1 MRVLTFA
8 TALLISA
15 APVAFAQSADPAR
28 AVITPA
34 TMEAHVTFLA
44 DDLLE
49 GRDTGTPGYD
59 IAARYVATQYRA
71 LGLEPAV
78 DGGWYQ
84 QVPFSQTKAS
94 IDNPPVVTLPGG
106 AALGENAI
114 VRMPAIAK
122 PVTSDAVFVGHG
134 VVDPASKRD
143 DYAGVDVRGK
153 TVVLFYGL
161 PDGVAEERAQEL
173 MMGKSKAAI
182 DRGAVAVINLFDSEQ
197 TEQIPFAAVRNQ
209 FAGGQIAMGEAREP
223 TPGETIPLA
232 LLNHEGAAALFAGSS
247 RDFASVLADID
258 ANRAVKPF
266 ALKQRIAFDGA
277 VEARDF
283 TSPNVIGMI
292 PGSDPALKDEAVLL
306 MAHLDHVG
314 VRESAKGEDKIF
326 NGAMDNASGVAS
338 MLEVARAF
346 QQSGTP
352 PRRTI
357 LIAAVT
363 GEEHGLL
370 GSEWL
375 AAHPVVAGQRVVSVV
390 NLDMPVLLYDFTDVV
405 AFGAEHSTMGP
416 LVEKAAATEGV
427 KLSPDPMPEE
437 NLFMRSDHYSFVQ
450 AGVPSVFLVT
460 GFANGGEAVFREFL
474 KTHYHQPSDQIDLP
488 FDWNAAAKFAR
499 VNYAIAREMA
509 DVDQAPRWYADS
521 PFAKTAPDM
530 PTAERPK
537 NSSPVRGGGG
547 AKR

>member
-8 TALLISA
+8 TALLLSTAPIS
-15 APVAFAQSADPAR
+15 VAQTADPAR
-28 AVITPA
+28 SVSTPA
-34 TMEAHVTFLA
+34 AMEAHVTFLS

-84 QVPFSQTKAS
+84 QVPFSQTVAS
-94 IDNPPVVTLPGG
+94 TDNPPRITLPGG
-106 AALGENAI
+106 AALGDNA
-114 VRMPAIAK
+114 VLRMPATAK
-122 PVTSDAVFVGHG
+122 PVQTDAVFVGHG

-143 DYAGVDVRGK
+143 DYAGLDVRGK
-153 TVVLFYGL
+153 TVVMFYGL
-161 PDGVAEERAQEL
+161 PDGIAEERAQEL
-173 MMGKSKAAI
+173 MTGKSKVAI

-197 TEQIPFAAVRNQ
+197 TKQISFAAVRHQ
-209 FAGGQIAMGEAREP
+209 LSGGQIALGGKKEP
-223 TPGETIPLA
+223 TAGETIPFGI
-232 LLNHEGAAALFAGSS
+232 LNHEGAAALFAGSS
-247 RDFASVLADID
+247 RDFKGVLADVD

-277 VEARDF
+277 VQARNF

-292 PGSDPALKDEAVLL
+292 PGSNPALKGEAVLL

-314 VRESAKGEDKIF
+314 VDEGAEGEDNIH
-326 NGAMDNASGVAS
+326 NGAMDNASGIAS
-338 MLEVARAF
+338 MLEVARSF
-346 QQSGTP
+346 QQSGKP

-375 AAHPVVAGQRVVSVV
+375 AKNPVVAGQKIVSVV

-416 LVEKAAATEGV
+416 IVASAAATEGV
-427 KLSPDPMPEE
+427 TLSPDPMPEE

-450 AGVPSVFLVT
+450 AGVPSVFLMT
-460 GFANGGEAVFREFL
+460 GFANGGEAKFRDFL
-474 KTHYHQPSDQIDLP
+474 KTHYHQPSDQVDLP

-530 PTAERPK
+530 PTATRPK
-537 NSSPVRGGGG
+537 ASPVRGGGS

>member
-8 TALLISA
+8 TALLLATAPIS
-15 APVAFAQSADPAR
+15 FAQTTDPAR
-28 AVITPA
+28 SVITPA
-34 TMEAHVTFLA
+34 AMEAHVTFLS

-71 LGLEPAV
+71 LGLQPAV

-84 QVPFSQTKAS
+84 QVPFSQTVTSTA
-94 IDNPPVVTLPGG
+94 NPPRITLPGG
-106 AALGENAI
+106 AALGDNAI
-114 VRMPAIAK
+114 LRMPANAK
-122 PVTSDAVFVGHG
+122 PVQSEVVFVGHG
-134 VVDPASKRD
+134 LVDAASKRD
-143 DYAGVDVRGK
+143 DYAGIDVRGK
-153 TVVLFYGL
+153 TVVMFYGL
-161 PDGVAEERAQEL
+161 PDGIPEDRAQEL
-173 MMGKSKAAI
+173 MTGKSKVAI
-182 DRGAVAVINLFDSEQ
+182 DRGALAVINLFDSEQ
-197 TEQIPFAAVRNQ
+197 TQQIPFAAVRHQ
-209 FAGGQIAMGEAREP
+209 LSGGQISLGDGDEP
-223 TPGETIPLA
+223 TPGETIPFG

-247 RDFASVLADID
+247 RDFKTVLADID

-277 VEARDF
+277 VVARDF

-292 PGSDPALKDEAVLL
+292 PGSDPALKGEAVLL

-314 VRESAKGEDKIF
+314 IDEDAEGDDKIH
-326 NGAMDNASGVAS
+326 NGAMDNASGIAS

-346 QQSGTP
+346 QQSGEA

-370 GSEWL
+370 GSQWL
-375 AAHPVVAGQRVVSVV
+375 ATNPVIAGQKVVSVV

-416 LVEKAAATEGV
+416 IVAKAAATESV
-427 KLSPDPMPEE
+427 TLSPDPMPEE

-450 AGVPSVFLVT
+450 AGVPSVFLMT
-460 GFANGGEAVFREFL
+460 GFANGGEAKFRDFL
-474 KTHYHQPSDQIDLP
+474 KTHYHQPSDQVDLP

-530 PTAERPK
+530 PTATRP
-537 NSSPVRGGGG
+537 
-547 AKR
+547 AK

>member
-8 TALLISA
+8 TALLLSTAPIS
-15 APVAFAQSADPAR
+15 VAQTADPAR
-28 AVITPA
+28 SVITPA
-34 TMEAHVTFLA
+34 AMEAHVTFLS

-84 QVPFSQTKAS
+84 QVPFSQTVAS
-94 IDNPPVVTLPGG
+94 TDNPPRITLPGG
-106 AALGENAI
+106 AALGDNA
-114 VRMPAIAK
+114 VLRMPATAK
-122 PVTSDAVFVGHG
+122 PVQTDAVFVGHG

-143 DYAGVDVRGK
+143 DYAGLDVRGK
-153 TVVLFYGL
+153 TVVMFYGL
-161 PDGVAEERAQEL
+161 PDGIAEERAQEL
-173 MMGKSKAAI
+173 MTGKSEVAI

-197 TEQIPFAAVRNQ
+197 TKQIPFAAVRHQ
-209 FAGGQIAMGEAREP
+209 LSGGQIALGGKKEP
-223 TPGETIPLA
+223 TAGETTPFGI
-232 LLNHEGAAALFAGSS
+232 LNHEGAAALFAGSS
-247 RDFASVLADID
+247 RDFKGVLADVD

-277 VEARDF
+277 VQARNF

-292 PGSDPALKDEAVLL
+292 PVSNPALKGEAVLL

-314 VRESAKGEDKIF
+314 VDEGAEGEDKIH
-326 NGAMDNASGVAS
+326 NGAMDNASGIAS
-338 MLEVARAF
+338 MLEVARSF
-346 QQSGTP
+346 QQSGKP

-375 AAHPVVAGQRVVSVV
+375 AKNPVVAGQKIVSVV

-416 LVEKAAATEGV
+416 IVASAAATEGV
-427 KLSPDPMPEE
+427 TLSPDPMPEE

-450 AGVPSVFLVT
+450 AGVPSVFLMT
-460 GFANGGEAVFREFL
+460 GFANGGEAKFRDFL
-474 KTHYHQPSDQIDLP
+474 KTHYHQPSDQVDLP

-530 PTAERPK
+530 PTATRPK
-537 NSSPVRGGGG
+537 ASPVRGGGS

>member
-8 TALLISA
+8 TALLLST
-15 APVAFAQSADPAR
+15 APLAFAQSADPAR
-28 AVITPA
+28 SVITPA
-34 TMEAHVTFLA
+34 AMEAHVTFLS
-44 DDLLE
+44 DDLLQ

-59 IAARYVATQYRA
+59 IAARYVATQYQA

-84 QVPFSQTKAS
+84 QVPFSQTTAS
-94 IDNPPVVTLPGG
+94 ADNPPRITLPGG
-106 AALGENAI
+106 AALGDNAI
-114 VRMPAIAK
+114 LRMPADAK
-122 PVTSDAVFVGHG
+122 PVQGEAVFVGHG
-134 VVDPASKRD
+134 LVDPASKRD
-143 DYAGVDVRGK
+143 DYAGIDVRGK
-153 TVVLFYGL
+153 TVVMFYGL
-161 PDGVAEERAQEL
+161 PDGIAEDRAQAL
-173 MMGKSKAAI
+173 MMGKSKTAI

-197 TEQIPFAAVRNQ
+197 AKQIPFAAVRHQ
-209 FAGGQIAMGEAREP
+209 LSGGQISLGDKKEP
-223 TPGETIPLA
+223 TPGETVPFGI
-232 LLNHEGAAALFAGSS
+232 LNHEGAAALFAGSS
-247 RDFASVLADID
+247 RDFKRTLADID

-277 VEARDF
+277 VVARDF

-292 PGSDPALKDEAVLL
+292 PGSDPTLKGEAVLL

-314 VRESAKGEDKIF
+314 VDENAEGEDKIH
-326 NGAMDNASGVAS
+326 NGAMDNASGIAS

-346 QQSGTP
+346 QQSGKQ

-375 AAHPVVAGQRVVSVV
+375 AEHPAIAGQKVVSVV

-416 LVEKAAATEGV
+416 IVASAAATEGV

-450 AGVPSVFLVT
+450 AGVPSVFLMT
-460 GFANGGEAVFREFL
+460 GFANGGEAKFRDFL
-474 KTHYHQPSDQIDLP
+474 KTHYHQPSDQTDLP

-521 PFAKTAPDM
+521 PFAKTAPDL
-530 PTAERPK
+530 PTAARPA
-537 NSSPVRGGGG
+537 S
-547 AKR
+547 AD

>member
-8 TALLISA
+8 TALLLSTAPIS
-15 APVAFAQSADPAR
+15 VAQTADPAR
-28 AVITPA
+28 SVITPA
-34 TMEAHVTFLA
+34 AMEAHVTFLS

-84 QVPFSQTKAS
+84 QVPFSQTVAS
-94 IDNPPVVTLPGG
+94 TDNPPRITLPGG
-106 AALGENAI
+106 AALGDNA
-114 VRMPAIAK
+114 VLRMPATAK
-122 PVTSDAVFVGHG
+122 PVQTDAVFVAHG

-143 DYAGVDVRGK
+143 DYAGLDVRGK
-153 TVVLFYGL
+153 TVVMFYGL
-161 PDGVAEERAQEL
+161 PDGIAEERAQEL
-173 MMGKSKAAI
+173 MTGKSKVAI

-197 TEQIPFAAVRNQ
+197 TKQIPFAAVRHQ
-209 FAGGQIAMGEAREP
+209 LSGGQIALGGKKEP
-223 TPGETIPLA
+223 TAGETIPFGI
-232 LLNHEGAAALFAGSS
+232 LNHEGAAALFAGSS
-247 RDFASVLADID
+247 RDFKGVLADVD

-266 ALKQRIAFDGA
+266 ALKQRIAFAGA
-277 VEARDF
+277 VQARNF

-292 PGSDPALKDEAVLL
+292 PGSDPALKGEAVLL

-314 VRESAKGEDKIF
+314 VDEGAEGEDKIH
-326 NGAMDNASGVAS
+326 NGAMDNASGIAS
-338 MLEVARAF
+338 MLEVARSF
-346 QQSGTP
+346 QRSGKP

-375 AAHPVVAGQRVVSVV
+375 AKNPVVAGQKIVSVV

-416 LVEKAAATEGV
+416 IVASAAATEGV
-427 KLSPDPMPEE
+427 TLSPDPMPEE

-450 AGVPSVFLVT
+450 AGVPSVFLMT
-460 GFANGGEAVFREFL
+460 GFANGGEAKFRDFL
-474 KTHYHQPSDQIDLP
+474 KTHYHQPSDQVDLP

-530 PTAERPK
+530 PTATRPK
-537 NSSPVRGGGG
+537 ASPIRGGGS

>member
-8 TALLISA
+8 TALFLSTASIA
-15 APVAFAQSADPAR
+15 VAQSADPAR

-34 TMEAHVTFLA
+34 AMEAHVTFLS

-71 LGLEPAV
+71 LGLAPAV

-84 QVPFSQTKAS
+84 QVPFSQTTAS
-94 IDNPPVVTLPGG
+94 PDNPPRLTLPGG
-106 AALGENAI
+106 AALGDNAV
-114 VRMPAIAK
+114 VRMPAAAK
-122 PVTSDAVFVGHG
+122 AVRGEAVFVGHG
-134 VVDPASKRD
+134 LVDPASKRD
-143 DYAGVDVRGK
+143 DYAGIDVRGK
-153 TVVLFYGL
+153 TVVMFYGL
-161 PDGVAEERAQEL
+161 PDGVAEDRAQEL
-173 MMGKSKAAI
+173 MMGKSKVAI
-182 DRGAVAVINLFDSEQ
+182 DRGAVAIVNLFDSEQ
-197 TEQIPFAAVRNQ
+197 AQQIPFAAVRHQ
-209 FAGGQIAMGEAREP
+209 LAGGQISLADDREP
-223 TPGETIPLA
+223 TPGETVPFGI
-232 LLNHEGAAALFAGSS
+232 LNHDGAAALFAGSS
-247 RDFASVLADID
+247 RDFKTVLADID

-266 ALKQRIAFDGA
+266 ALKQPIAFDGA
-277 VEARDF
+277 VVARDF

-292 PGSDPALKDEAVLL
+292 PGSDPALKGEAVLL

-314 VRESAKGEDKIF
+314 VDPEAEGDQIH
-326 NGAMDNASGVAS
+326 NGAMDNASGIAS

-346 QQSGTP
+346 QRSGKP

-370 GSEWL
+370 GSQWL
-375 AAHPVVAGQRVVSVV
+375 AGHPVIAGQRVVSVV

-416 LVEKAAATEGV
+416 IVEKAAASEGV
-427 KLSPDPMPEE
+427 NLSPDPMPEE
-437 NLFMRSDHYSFVQ
+437 NLFTRSDHYSFVQ
-450 AGVPSVFLVT
+450 AGVPSVFLMT
-460 GFANGGEAVFREFL
+460 GFANGGEAKFRDFL
-474 KTHYHQPSDQIDLP
+474 KTHYHQPSDQVDLP

-509 DVDQAPRWYADS
+509 DVDQPPRWYADS

-530 PTAERPK
+530 PTAARP
-537 NSSPVRGGGG
+537 
-547 AKR
+547 AE

>member
-1 MRVLTFA
+1 MRALTFA
-8 TALLISA
+8 TALLLSTATVASA
-15 APVAFAQSADPAR
+15 QTVDPAR
-28 AVITPA
+28 SVITPA
-34 TMEAHVTFLA
+34 AMEAHVTFLS

-49 GRDTGTPGYD
+49 GRDTGTPGYE

-84 QVPFSQTKAS
+84 QVPFSQTLAAA
-94 IDNPPVVTLPGG
+94 DNAPRMTLPGG
-106 AALGENAI
+106 AALGDNTI
-114 VRMPAIAK
+114 VRMPAAAK
-122 PVTSDAVFVGHG
+122 PVASDAVFVGHG
-134 VVDPASKRD
+134 LVDPATKRD

-153 TVVLFYGL
+153 TVVMFYGL
-161 PDGVAEERAQEL
+161 PDGIAENRAQEL

-182 DRGAVAVINLFDSEQ
+182 DRGAVAVVNLFDSEQ

-209 FAGGQIAMGEAREP
+209 LSGGQIVLGEKKEP

-232 LLNHEGAAALFAGSS
+232 LINHDGAAALFAGSS
-247 RDFASVLADID
+247 RDFASVLRDID
-258 ANRAVKPF
+258 RSRAVKPF
-266 ALKQRIAFDGA
+266 ALEQRVAFDGA
-277 VEARDF
+277 VQARDF
-283 TSPNVIGMI
+283 SSPNVIGMI
-292 PGSDPALKDEAVLL
+292 PGSDPALKGEAVLL

-314 VRESAKGEDKIF
+314 IKQSAEGDDKIF
-326 NGAMDNASGVAS
+326 NGAMDNASGIAS

-346 QQSGTP
+346 QQSGKP

-370 GSEWL
+370 GSQWL
-375 AAHPVVAGQRVVSVV
+375 AKTPVIAGQKIVSVV

-416 LVEKAAATEGV
+416 IVASAAATEGV

-437 NLFMRSDHYSFVQ
+437 GLFMRSDHYSFVQ
-450 AGVPSVFLVT
+450 AGVPSVFLMT
-460 GFANGGEAVFREFL
+460 GFANGGEAKFRDFL
-474 KTHYHQPSDQIDLP
+474 KTHYHQPSDQTDLA

-530 PTAERPK
+530 PTAARPD
-537 NSSPVRGGGG
+537 S
-547 AKR
+547 AD

>member
-1 MRVLTFA
+1 MRALTFA
-8 TALLISA
+8 TALLLSTATLASA
-15 APVAFAQSADPAR
+15 QTVDPAR
-28 AVITPA
+28 GVITPA
-34 TMEAHVTFLA
+34 AMEAHVTFLS

-49 GRDTGTPGYD
+49 GRDTGTPGYE
-59 IAARYVATQYRA
+59 IGARYVATQYRA

-84 QVPFSQTKAS
+84 QVPFSQTSAAA
-94 IDNPPVVTLPGG
+94 DNAPRMMLPGG
-106 AALGENAI
+106 AALGDNAI
-114 VRMPAIAK
+114 VRMPAAAK
-122 PVTSDAVFVGHG
+122 PVASDAVFVGHG
-134 VVDPASKRD
+134 LVDPASKRD

-153 TVVLFYGL
+153 TVVMFYGL
-161 PDGVAEERAQEL
+161 PDGIAEDRAQAL

-182 DRGAVAVINLFDSEQ
+182 DRGAIAIINLFDSDQ
-197 TEQIPFAAVRNQ
+197 TKQIPFAAVRNQ
-209 FAGGQIAMGEAREP
+209 LSGGQISLGEKAAP
-223 TPGETIPLA
+223 TPGETIPLGI
-232 LLNHEGAAALFAGSS
+232 LNHEGAAALFAGSS
-247 RDFASVLADID
+247 RDFKALLADID

-266 ALKQRIAFDGA
+266 AIKQRVAFDGA
-277 VEARDF
+277 VQARAF

-292 PGSDPALKDEAVLL
+292 PGSDPALKGEAVLL

-314 VRESAKGEDKIF
+314 IKQSVEGDDKIF
-326 NGAMDNASGVAS
+326 NGAMDNASGIAS

-346 QQSGTP
+346 QQSGKP

-370 GSEWL
+370 GSKWL
-375 AAHPVVAGQRVVSVV
+375 AEHPVISGQKVVSVV

-416 LVEKAAATEGV
+416 IVASAAATEGV

-437 NLFMRSDHYSFVQ
+437 GLFMRSDRYSFVQ
-450 AGVPSVFLVT
+450 AGVPSVFLMT
-460 GFANGGEAVFREFL
+460 GFANGGEAKFRDFL
-474 KTHYHQPSDQIDLP
+474 KTHYHQPSDQTDLP

-530 PTAERPK
+530 PTAARP
-537 NSSPVRGGGG
+537 
-547 AKR
+547 AE

>member
-1 MRVLTFA
+1 MRDLTFA
-8 TALLISA
+8 TALLLST
-15 APVAFAQSADPAR
+15 APLAFAQSADPAR

-34 TMEAHVTFLA
+34 AMEAHVTFLS

-59 IAARYVATQYRA
+59 IAARYVATQYHA

-84 QVPFSQTKAS
+84 QVPFNQISAS
-94 IDNPPVVTLPGG
+94 TSSPPRMTLPDG

-114 VRMPAIAK
+114 VRMPAVAN
-122 PVTSDAVFVGHG
+122 PVTGNAAFVGYG
-134 VVDPASKRD
+134 LVDPKTRRD

-153 TVVLFYGL
+153 TVVMFYGV
-161 PDGVAEERAQEL
+161 PDGITPDRVQAL
-173 MMGKSKAAI
+173 MMGKSKVAI
-182 DRGAVAVINLFDSEQ
+182 DRGAVAVINLFD
-197 TEQIPFAAVRNQ
+197 TETTAQIPFDAVRHQ
-209 FAGGQIAMGEAREP
+209 FAGGQMRLGETNEP
-223 TPGETIPLA
+223 KPGETIPLA
-232 LLNHEGAAALFAGSS
+232 LLNHEGATALFAGSR
-247 RDFASVLADID
+247 RDFKALLADID

-266 ALKQRIAFDGA
+266 AIEQRVAFDGA
-277 VEARDF
+277 VEARAF

-292 PGSDPALKDEAVLL
+292 PGSDPKLKGEAVLL

-314 VRESAKGEDKIF
+314 VDEGADGEDKIH
-326 NGAMDNASGVAS
+326 NGAMDNASGIAS

-346 QQSGTP
+346 QQSGKP

-370 GSEWL
+370 GSQWL
-375 AAHPVVAGQRVVSVV
+375 AKNPVIAGQRVVSVV

-416 LVEKAAATEGV
+416 IVANAAATEGV

-450 AGVPSVFLVT
+450 SGVPSVFLMT
-460 GFANGGEAVFREFL
+460 GFANGGEAKFRDFL
-474 KTHYHQPSDQIDLP
+474 KTHYHQPSDQTDLP

-530 PTAERPK
+530 PTAARPK
-537 NSSPVRGGGG
+537 
-547 AKR
+547 K

>member
-8 TALLISA
+8 TALLLSTAPIS
-15 APVAFAQSADPAR
+15 VAQTADPAR
-28 AVITPA
+28 SVITPA
-34 TMEAHVTFLA
+34 AMEAHVTFLS

-84 QVPFSQTKAS
+84 QVPFSQTVAS
-94 IDNPPVVTLPGG
+94 TDNPPRITLPGG
-106 AALGENAI
+106 AALGDNA
-114 VRMPAIAK
+114 VLRMPATAK
-122 PVTSDAVFVGHG
+122 PVQTDAVFVGHG

-143 DYAGVDVRGK
+143 DYAGLDVRGK
-153 TVVLFYGL
+153 TVVMFYGL
-161 PDGVAEERAQEL
+161 PDGIAEERAQEL
-173 MMGKSKAAI
+173 MTGKSKVAI

-197 TEQIPFAAVRNQ
+197 TKQIPFAAVRHQ
-209 FAGGQIAMGEAREP
+209 LSGGQIALGGKKEP
-223 TPGETIPLA
+223 TAGETIPFGI
-232 LLNHEGAAALFAGSS
+232 LNHEGAAALFAGSS
-247 RDFASVLADID
+247 GDFKGVLADVD

-277 VEARDF
+277 VQARNF

-292 PGSDPALKDEAVLL
+292 PGSNPALKGEAVLL

-314 VRESAKGEDKIF
+314 VDEGAEGEDKIH
-326 NGAMDNASGVAS
+326 NGAMDNASGIAS
-338 MLEVARAF
+338 MLEVARSF
-346 QQSGTP
+346 QQSGKP

-375 AAHPVVAGQRVVSVV
+375 AKNPVVAGQKIVSVV

-416 LVEKAAATEGV
+416 IVASAAATEGV
-427 KLSPDPMPEE
+427 TLSPDPMPEE

-450 AGVPSVFLVT
+450 AGVPSVFLMT
-460 GFANGGEAVFREFL
+460 GFANGGEAKFRDFL
-474 KTHYHQPSDQIDLP
+474 KTHYHQPSDQVDLP

-530 PTAERPK
+530 PTATRPK
-537 NSSPVRGGGG
+537 ASPIRGGGS